1 MADATGDNGIFIG
14 SGGGQRQVLNLK
26 RANRHGLIAGA
37 TGTGKTVTLQ
47 GIVEGFSRV
56 GVPCFVA
63 DVKGDLAGLA
73 MAGSPTGK
81 MHDIFAARAA
91 EIGDTDWAYRDC
103 PVQFW
108 DLFGAQGHPVRTTV
122 SEMGPL
128 LLARL
133 MDLNEVQEGV
143 LTIAFHVADKEG
155 LLLLDLDDLQAML
168 AECAGNADE
177 LTVTYGN
184 VSKASVGTIQRALLQ
199 LRTQGGENFFGEPAL
214 DLTDLIRC
222 DDAGRGV
229 VNILAAD
236 KLMASPK
243 LYSTFL
249 LWLLSELFETL
260 PEVGDPEKPKLCF
273 FFDEAHLLFADAP
286 KALQEKIEQVVR
298 LIRSKGVGVYFITQN
313 PIDIPDTVA
322 GQLNNRIQHK
332 LNAFT
337 PRDQAAVRAAAET
350 FRANP
355 GVDVA
360 TVITELKIGE
370 ALVSLL
376 QPDGSPSPVERTLIK
391 PPASRVG
398 PLDTKER
405 GVMIATD
412 AVADKYDVLIDRESA
427 EEILGART
435 AEMIAAAEAAKAR
448 TSEEKI
454 AALKAKA
461 EEKAELESL
470 RIAARAERDAEEL
483 RIRKE
488 MAAIKAQER
497 AEAANAREAAKPGL
511 MDQVLTSAT
520 RSASSSVGRAV
531 ASEVTKAVFGGG
543 RARRS
548 SGGGLAGQ
556 LVRGILGGL
565 FRS

>member
-1 MADATGDNGIFIG
+1 MAEDGIYIG
-14 SGGGQRQVLNLK
+14 SAADGTRQSINLK

-47 GIVEGFSRV
+47 GIVEGFSAN

-63 DVKGDLAGLA
+63 DVKGDLSGMA

-81 MHDIFAARAA
+81 LHEIFTARAA
-91 EIGDTDWAYRDC
+91 EIGQTEWAYKDC
-103 PVQFW
+103 PTQFW
-108 DLFGAQGHPVRTTV
+108 DLFGVSGHPIRTTV

-128 LLARL
+128 LLGRL

-143 LTIAFHVADKEG
+143 LTIAFHVADKDG

-168 AECAGNADE
+168 VSCAERADE

-184 VSKASVGTIQRALLQ
+184 ISKQSVGTIQRSLLQ
-199 LRTQGGENFFGEPAL
+199 LRSQGGEHFFGEPAL
-214 DLTDLIRC
+214 DMMDFIKL
-222 DDAGRGV
+222 DDGGRGV

-249 LWLLSELFETL
+249 LWLLSELFENL
-260 PEVGDPEKPKLCF
+260 PEIGDPDKPILCF
-273 FFDEAHLLFADAP
+273 FFDEAHLLFNDAP
-286 KALQEKIEQVVR
+286 KALIEKVEQVVR
-298 LIRSKGVGVYFITQN
+298 LIRSKGVGIYFITQN

-322 GQLNNRIQHK
+322 GQLNNRVQHK

-337 PRDQAAVRAAAET
+337 PRDQAAVKAAAET

-376 QPDGSPSPVERTLIK
+376 QADGSPTPVERTLIK
-391 PPASRVG
+391 APSSRVG
-398 PLDTKER
+398 PLDAKER

-412 AVADKYDVLIDRESA
+412 AIGDKYDTLIDRESA
-427 EEILGART
+427 EEILSAKSGEAS
-435 AEMIAAAEAAKAR
+435 AAAAEAKAEGDAAKA
-448 TSEEKI
+448 
-454 AALKAKA
+454 AAVQAKLDAQTAKA
-461 EEKAELESL
+461 TAQTNA
-470 RIAARAERDAEEL
+470 IAARELARTQAADA
-483 RIRKE
+483 K
-488 MAAIKAQER
+488 AAAV
-497 AEAANAREAAKPGL
+497 AAREAAKPTFADK
-511 MDQVLTSAT
+511 MMRTA
-520 RSASSSVGRAV
+520 ASSVASSVGRQV
-531 ASEVTKAVFGGG
+531 AGTLGSQLL
-543 RARRS
+543 R
-548 SGGGLAGQ
+548 GL
-556 LVRGILGGL
+556 LGGL
-565 FRS
+565 FKGR